1 MVWVCV
7 ANRPAIVCIP
17 ISQNRPGFLR
27 DGLLILI
34 SRWLGGAEVAVY
46 LHGSAFDRFYS
57 SSGRM
62 FRAFIDLSMR
72 SAGTGI
78 VLGDRLRPEFA
89 RWIPPER
96 IAVVPNGVVLEEV
109 SDVSRKLVGEVG
121 FTVLFL
127 GNLLKFKGVAVVI
140 DAALRAIDLVPGL
153 RVVFGGRWT
162 DDPMYGESADS
173 IRRECLEKVSRS
185 GHSSSF
191 EFLGEVDRHEVTR
204 LLYGSD
210 VLVLPSEN
218 EGLPMVIIEAMAA
231 GLPVIAS
238 RGVGTIP
245 DVVID
250 GETGILVPPR
260 EPGAVAEAIVKLASD
275 PELRRRMGQ
284 AGQLRYKHEYT
295 VGIWTERLKLAL
307 TRSRSRAA

>member
-1 MVWVCV
+1 
-7 ANRPAIVCIP
+7 
-17 ISQNRPGFLR
+17 
-27 DGLLILI
+27 
-34 SRWLGGAEVAVY
+34 
-46 LHGSAFDRFYS
+46 
-57 SSGRM
+57 
-62 FRAFIDLSMR
+62 
-72 SAGTGI
+72 
-78 VLGDRLRPEFA
+78 
-89 RWIPPER
+89 
-96 IAVVPNGVVLEEV
+96 
-109 SDVSRKLVGEVG
+109 
-121 FTVLFL
+121 
-127 GNLLKFKGVAVVI
+127 
-140 DAALRAIDLVPGL
+140 
-153 RVVFGGRWT
+153 
-162 DDPMYGESADS
+162 
-173 IRRECLEKVSRS
+173 VSRS